1 MMSCNGKGH
10 SSFARV
16 KFQMPGGKAVA
27 CLPETLSF
35 PGFESS
41 GKLLL
46 NPKKICCKSMPIVFC
61 LMC

>member
-10 SSFARV
+10 SSFAMV
-16 KFQMPGGKAVA
+16 KFQVHLIGGKAAA

-41 GKLLL
+41 GNLL
-46 NPKKICCKSMPIVFC
+46 PKF
-61 LMC
+61 